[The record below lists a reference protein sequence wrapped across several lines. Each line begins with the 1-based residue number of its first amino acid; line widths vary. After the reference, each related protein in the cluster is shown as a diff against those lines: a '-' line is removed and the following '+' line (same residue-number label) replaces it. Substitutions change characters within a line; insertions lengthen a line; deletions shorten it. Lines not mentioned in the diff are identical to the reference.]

1 MGFSATDAAFEGFR
15 VVRRAPLT
23 IVFWSLFYLAC
34 FAAIFAV
41 AGPAFIRM
49 QALTQAMQGA
59 EPSLAELQ
67 AVGQSF
73 AWIFFLA
80 LPIMLLLGAVLNA
93 AIVRSVLNPGD
104 RALGY
109 LRIGGDEGRVLVT
122 SLVVGLV
129 MFLAMIGVYLVL
141 IGLGVAAYTTGQGW
155 LWLVLVVCGLA
166 GFAAV
171 IWLSVR
177 LSLASPIAVAEK
189 RIAPFASFAL
199 TRGRFWPLL
208 GMALLA
214 GVMSMLVSLLASIVA
229 MPVTLVVG
237 GMERLAAYEGQDILT
252 IITRGWPILLG
263 WGLVQSITSA
273 LQAAVLYAPF
283 SAAYQGIKGPTVEQ
297 QEAVFD

>member
-15 VVRRAPLT
+15 VVRRAPTT
-23 IVFWSLFYLAC
+23 ILFWSLFYFVC

-80 LPIMLLLGAVLNA
+80 LPILMLLGAVLNA
-93 AIVRSVLNPGD
+93 AIVRSVLNPAEK
-104 RALGY
+104 ALGY
-109 LRIGGDEGRVLVT
+109 LRIGADEGRVLVT
-122 SLVVGLV
+122 TLVVGLV
-129 MFLAMIGVYLVL
+129 TFLAMMGVYLVL
-141 IGLGVAAYTTGQGW
+141 IGLGVAAYTMGQGW
-155 LWLVLVVCGLA
+155 LWLVMVICGMA

-171 IWLSVR
+171 VWLSVR
-177 LSLASPIAVAEK
+177 LSLAAPIAVAEK

-237 GMERLAAYEGQDILT
+237 GMERLSAYEGQDILT
-252 IITRGWPILLG
+252 IITRGWPILLS

-283 SAAYQGIKGPTVEQ
+283 SAAYRGFKGPTVEQ